1 MKHKGLNQL
10 LCAAVVNTN
19 FRETLLRSPAQA
31 IASGYLE
38 HSFSLTPEE
47 KKLVIDIQAP
57 QLEDFAAQIYHWI
70 SGNGNGHNGNG
81 NGLGHEVLGS
91 EEPLSA
97 QACQWISG
105 NGNNGNGHNGHGT
118 NGNGKNGNGY
128 KKKALDAVEP
138 FVELY
143 RAPVLAGI

>member
-10 LCAAVVNTN
+10 LCAAVVNTK

-57 QLEDFAAQIYHWI
+57 QLEDFATQIYRWI
-70 SGNGNGHNGNG
+70 SGNGNGHNGY
-81 NGLGHEVLGS
+81 GLRHKVLGS
-91 EEPLSA
+91 EDPLSA
-97 QACQWISG
+97 QVCQWVSG
-105 NGNNGNGHNGHGT
+105 NGSNGNGHNGHGT

-128 KKKALDAVEP
+128 KKKALDALEP
-138 FVELY
+138 LVELY
-143 RAPVLAGI
+143 RAPALAEI